1 MDQFLRD
8 PNRNTIIVVNAIASR
23 SLDDFILAVKKLE
36 IILSRKL
43 RVVYVVEK
51 HDKAAVRTV
60 LPKGFE
66 RVVCSTASIIQVE
79 KALKPYLDNVIAIV
93 CRSEKDLP
101 YFRNII
107 PHLPYIEAPS
117 PTSIDWASDKIN
129 MRRRLRVFNKKISP
143 PYTIVEEITDEK
155 IEDIKKQVGFPL
167 IVKPAGLAASVLVQ
181 VCYHEEELK
190 KTLIKTFKNAKAV
203 YKRRGRLT
211 NPRIL
216 VEKFMEGDMYTT
228 DVYVNS
234 RGTMYTTP
242 LVSVLTGFSGGQD
255 DFYGYRQMTPV
266 TLKPHKHQAAF
277 NVAKEAV
284 EALGL
289 RSITAHVELMRTES
303 GWKVIEVNARVGGFR
318 DFLYSTVYGIDHTL
332 NDILIRLPMRPV
344 VPRKPKGYAA
354 VIKMYPKEEGVI
366 EGTRGLKKIATFS
379 SYDHHD
385 LNLGKGSDAYFARHG
400 GISVLD
406 IYLKAKDR
414 SDILADIRRIEQTIV
429 IDVKKRRKPAK
440 VVPEE
445 VVINK

>member
-8 PNRNTIIVVNAIASR
+8 PDRNTIIVVNGVIDRA
-23 SLDDFILAVKKLE
+23 LKDFTSAVKKLE
-36 IILSRKL
+36 VILDRKL
-43 RVVYVVEK
+43 HVVYIVEK
-51 HDKAAVRTV
+51 HDKAAKKLT
-60 LPKGFE
+60 LPKGYE
-66 RVVCSTASIIQVE
+66 RVICNTSSIIQVE
-79 KALKPYLDNVIAIV
+79 KALKPYLDNALAIV

-101 YFRNII
+101 YFRDII

-129 MRRRLRVFNKKISP
+129 MRRRLRAFNKKISP
-143 PYTIVEEITDEK
+143 PYAIVEEITPEKMDE
-155 IEDIKKQVGFPL
+155 IKKKVGFPL

-190 KTLIKTFKNAKAV
+190 TTLTKTLKNAKAV
-203 YKRRGRLT
+203 YKRRGRRT

-277 NVAKEAV
+277 SVAKESV

-289 RSITAHVELMRTES
+289 RSITAHVELMRTHS

-318 DFLYSTVYGIDHTL
+318 DFLYNSVYGIDHTL
-332 NDILIRLPMRPV
+332 NDILIRLPMRPA

-354 VIKMYPKEEGVI
+354 VLKMYPKEEGTI
-366 EGTRGLKKIATFS
+366 GAIRGLKRITTFT
-379 SYDHHD
+379 SYDHHNT
-385 LNLGKGSDAYFARHG
+385 NLLKGSDAYFARHG
-400 GISVLD
+400 GISALD
-406 IYLKAKDR
+406 IFLYAKDR
-414 SDILADIRRIEQTIV
+414 SDILADIRRIEQTLV
-429 IDVKKRRKPAK
+429 IEVKKRSRKQPLIETVFTK
-440 VVPEE
+440 
-445 VVINK
+445 